1 MRHWSAHA
9 GNRARTCESR
19 NRPDRRGR
27 KQHTCRQRLERSW
40 SSTVAL
46 APRGARCLRTDQDA
60 FGYSSACA
68 RKARRRP
75 ARPRASPPIIMSTR
89 SAGTRSASSQDF
101 NVAGRLRVLQEGDR
115 ELRMTYA
122 NTAQRPRCK
131 PAVARGSGDRCAWGA
146 SLGRRNML
154 QCGLFV
160 TSGWQRGDRYASTR
174 SAS

>member
-1 MRHWSAHA
+1 M
-9 GNRARTCESR
+9 
-19 NRPDRRGR
+19 
-27 KQHTCRQRLERSW
+27 
-40 SSTVAL
+40 
-46 APRGARCLRTDQDA
+46 
-60 FGYSSACA
+60 
-68 RKARRRP
+68 
-75 ARPRASPPIIMSTR
+75 
-89 SAGTRSASSQDF
+89 
-101 NVAGRLRVLQEGDR
+101 AGRLRVLQEGDR

-146 SLGRRNML
+146 SLGCRNML